1 MRDMFDIFDRMFGVM
16 DASFRQIERDFHC
29 PNRLPVITIPAIKTY
44 SVDQRAYD
52 DGEKIQKFTNGILHC
67 ETGPAVTYHNKEK
80 EPEYWLDGRRVTKE
94 EVDKRKEEIEDNR
107 MHSIWIDNKE
117 FKVSGKRLREL
128 AFEDKLK
135 ELEAK

>member
-29 PNRLPVITIPAIKTY
+29 PNRLPVITIPAIKTF

-67 ETGPAVTYHNKEK
+67 ETGPAVVYHDDKKED
-80 EPEYWLDGRRVTKE
+80 EYWLDGRRVDKE
-94 EVDKRKEEIEDNR
+94 DVESLKQKLEDER
-107 MHSIWIDNKE
+107 EHSVWIDGKE
-117 FKVSGKRLREL
+117 YKIKHKDFIDMNIVDILSKCSNT
-128 AFEDKLK
+128 
-135 ELEAK
+135 